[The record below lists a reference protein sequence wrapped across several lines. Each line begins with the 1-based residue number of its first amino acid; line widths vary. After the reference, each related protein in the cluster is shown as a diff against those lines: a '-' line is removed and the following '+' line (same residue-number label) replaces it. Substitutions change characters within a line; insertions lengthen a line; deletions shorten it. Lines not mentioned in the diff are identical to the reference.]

1 MNKARISKKIVI
13 ILLSLFIIFLVTNQV
28 LAIPARIDS
37 EDSGSTSSDTSSIG
51 EAIQGAEDFIKD
63 GEDSDKIKHDSMKS
77 LVNQIYN
84 ILLSIGIVITVIIGL
99 VLGIQFMIGS
109 IEVKS
114 KVKESLIPYV
124 VGCVVIYGA
133 FGIWKIVVSMLSS
146 LN

>member
-28 LAIPARIDS
+28 SAISIA
-37 EDSGSTSSDTSSIG
+37 DTSIG
-51 EAIQGAEDFIKD
+51 GAIQGAEDFIKD
-63 GEDSDKIKHDSMKS
+63 GEGSEKIKPDSMKG
-77 LVNQIYN
+77 LVDQIYN
-84 ILLSIGIVITVIIGL
+84 ILLGIGIVITIIIGL